1 MLARHSGV
9 HKVWSFAS
17 GPAAIPA
24 EVLAEVQRDLVDW
37 SGSGLSILEL
47 PFAGVEFAA
56 IQDEVETDLRILLG
70 LSSDFRVLFL
80 QGGASAHFSLVPL
93 NLLGES
99 DVAAYVETGYW
110 SARALAQ
117 AGRVCAVHLAA
128 RGRRTIPPLDTW
140 RVPSRAGYCHV
151 TTNETADGLQFH
163 DVPDLGD
170 VPLVADMTA
179 DLLTRPVDLQRY
191 GLVYASAQKNL
202 GAAGL
207 TLVIVRNDLLGRT
220 RTETPAPLDYTLQAK
235 ECSRVN
241 TPPMFAIY
249 LMGRMLKWLRRLGG
263 VAAMGQRNLRKSSR
277 LYDAIESSDFYVCPV
292 PRAHRSNVN
301 VCFRLPTASL
311 TTEFLEAA
319 RSCGLVHLSGHHSVG
334 GIRASLYNA
343 VPEEAVELLAGFMD
357 EFARACRKRV

>member
-1 MLARHSGV
+1 MQVPHSNPFQIR
-9 HKVWSFAS
+9 SFAS

-24 EVLAEVQRDLVDW
+24 EVLAEVRRDLADW

-47 PFAGVEFAA
+47 PFAGAEFTE
-56 IQDEVETDLRILLG
+56 IQDEAETDLRLLLG
-70 LSSDFRVLFL
+70 LPPHFRVLFL

-93 NLLGES
+93 NLLSEG
-99 DVAAYVETGYW
+99 DVASYVETGYW
-110 SARALAQ
+110 SARAVSQ
-117 AGRVCAVHLAA
+117 ARRVCAVHIAA
-128 RGRRTIPPLDTW
+128 RGQRAIPPFDTW
-140 RVPSRAGYCHV
+140 RVANGAGYCHI
-151 TTNETADGLQFH
+151 TTNEAADGLQFH
-163 DVPDLGD
+163 DVPDLNG

-179 DLLTRPVDLQRY
+179 DLLTRPVDFARY

-202 GAAGL
+202 GTAGL
-207 TLVIVRNDLLGRT
+207 TVVIVRDDLLGHARPG
-220 RTETPAPLDYTLQAK
+220 TPAPFDYALQVK
-235 ECSRVN
+235 ERSRVN

-249 LMGRMLKWLRRLGG
+249 LMGRMLKWLQRLGG
-263 VAAMGQRNLRKSSR
+263 LAAVAERNLRKSSR
-277 LYDAIESSDFYVCPV
+277 LYDAIESSEFYVCPI
-292 PRAHRSNVN
+292 PRRDRSNVN

-319 RSCGLVHLSGHHSVG
+319 RSRGLLHLSGHHSVG